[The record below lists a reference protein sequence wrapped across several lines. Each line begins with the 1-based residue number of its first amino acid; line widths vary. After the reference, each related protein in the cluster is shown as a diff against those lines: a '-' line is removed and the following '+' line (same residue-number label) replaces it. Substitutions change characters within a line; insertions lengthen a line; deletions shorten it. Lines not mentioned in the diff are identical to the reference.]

1 MQTEPADMAGA
12 GLVDPDD
19 EKTDM
24 GLPGVLPV
32 GAGTEQAG
40 DPYDFI
46 CDGVRVHISFGS
58 EEWELSK
65 LLADYFLS
73 L

>member
-24 GLPGVLPV
+24 GLPGALPV
-32 GAGTEQAG
+32 GAGTEQS
-40 DPYDFI
+40 D
-46 CDGVRVHISFGS
+46 S
-58 EEWELSK
+58 
-65 LLADYFLS
+65 
-73 L
+73 